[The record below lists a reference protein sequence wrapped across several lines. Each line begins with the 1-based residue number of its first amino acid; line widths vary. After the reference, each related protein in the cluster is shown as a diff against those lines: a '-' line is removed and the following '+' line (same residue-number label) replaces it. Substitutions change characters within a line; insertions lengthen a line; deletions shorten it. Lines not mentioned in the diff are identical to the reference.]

1 MIEILISIPLIIG
14 AIVAFSKHIVA
25 WTNKFNDWVIEKRK
39 EFAEK
44 ECLTS
49 KYFFRPLFWGLFK
62 IMKWSEKKFDDDFVR
77 SGVRIA
83 LILYFISA
91 VIFVASVAILVI
103 IAIVIV
109 FLVLI
114 IIGWLLSLG
123 EEKKVTYVSSKYIP
137 RSDLLGSQ
145 PGSGV
150 LTELFDTKSVEI
162 DANLRVHEIGGLEIG
177 EIDKDGNIYDTRG
190 VIRTNVGFIDENGD
204 IYDTRKMIRTKIG
217 YIDENGQIKKYL

>member
-1 MIEILISIPLIIG
+1 MIEILILIPLIIG
-14 AIVAFSKHIVA
+14 AIIAFSRRIVA
-25 WTNKFNDWVIEKRK
+25 WTNKFNNWVIEKRK

-44 ECLTS
+44 EGLIPE
-49 KYFFRPLFWGLFK
+49 YFFRPLFWGLFK
-62 IMKWSEKKFDDDFVR
+62 IMEWTEKKFDDEFVR

-91 VIFVASVAILVI
+91 VIFVASVVILVI

-123 EEKKVTYVSSKYIP
+123 EEKEVTYVSSKYIP
-137 RSDLLGSQ
+137 RGNPLGYPTRSD
-145 PGSGV
+145 V
-150 LTELFDTKSVEI
+150 LAELFDIKSVEI
-162 DANLRVHEIGGLEIG
+162 DANSRIHEVGGLELG
-177 EIDKDGNIYDTRG
+177 EIDKEGDIYDTRG
-190 VIRTNVGFIDENGD
+190 VIRTKVGVIDENGD